1 MTNVA
6 VEPTIETEGS
16 PTFGGAYSTGE
27 AALYIKATMPDSLA
41 FPKLSARHI
50 ARWAREGL
58 GGKDFLYPTR
68 PNRPILFNF
77 PALISFRMVA
87 AMRAGGISGKD
98 IRLAHSR
105 LQEDTG
111 WRHPFAMAPVWE
123 RTPDIFSEIRGI
135 PAAATHFNP
144 FGEGC
149 HGLTFDADGQ
159 ATTWSP
165 APEVLFDPG
174 IVSGAPCVTGSRL
187 TTDTLA
193 GCQRLGDSPEYLARM
208 YNKPLNRIEAALAWE
223 KKLAKSAAQ

>member
-6 VEPTIETEGS
+6 VEPKIETEGS
-16 PTFGGAYSTGE
+16 PAFGGAYSTGE

-87 AMRAGGISGKD
+87 AMRAGGISSKD

-123 RTPDIFSEIRGI
+123 WTPDLFAEIRGI

-149 HGLTFDADGQ
+149 HGLTFNADRQ
-159 ATTWSP
+159 ANTWSP
-165 APEVLFDPG
+165 APEVMLDPRIRSG
-174 IVSGAPCVTGSRL
+174 IPCIEGSRV
-187 TTDTLA
+187 DTATFGGGHLRGESLQYQA
-193 GCQRLGDSPEYLARM
+193 ESYSRTVPQV
-208 YNKPLNRIEAALAWE
+208 KAAIAWE
-223 KKLAKSAAQ
+223 SKVAGFY

>member
-6 VEPTIETEGS
+6 VEPPIETEGS

-87 AMRAGGISGKD
+87 AMRAGGISSKD

-123 RTPDIFSEIRGI
+123 RTPDLFSEIRGI

-165 APEVLFDPG
+165 APEVLIGPCG
-174 IVSGAPCVTGSRL
+174 YVSG
-187 TTDTLA
+187 D
-193 GCQRLGDSPEYLARM
+193 
-208 YNKPLNRIEAALAWE
+208 PLH
-223 KKLAKSAAQ
+223 